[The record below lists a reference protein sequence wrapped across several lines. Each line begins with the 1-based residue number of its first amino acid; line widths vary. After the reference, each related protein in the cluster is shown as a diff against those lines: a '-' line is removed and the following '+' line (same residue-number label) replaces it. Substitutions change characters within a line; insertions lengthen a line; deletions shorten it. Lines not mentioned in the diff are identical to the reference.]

1 MYYFATKQIQNVLY
15 TFIEIH
21 KFKKLIV
28 TVDNISDKLSVLSYS
43 AKSV

>member
-1 MYYFATKQIQNVLY
+1 MYYFAKKQIQNVLY

-21 KFKKLIV
+21 KFENSYW
-28 TVDNISDKLSVLSYS
+28 DNISDKLSVLSYS